1 MKRGIAIALL
11 LIIPALWCFSD
22 DTTTPVA
29 EPYGKEEFPA
39 WISDIRRAEI
49 ISFGIFPFA
58 TFFTSTYYG
67 YYRYFQHDQA
77 SGYEPWPLTN
87 SETAIALTEDE
98 QMQIV
103 LVSAAVSV
111 GGAII
116 DYGVRTVIRLIRE
129 SQANR
134 HNDSIPDPI
143 RIESI
148 NDATEPDN
156 AAVAAPTETSSVP
169 AGAN

>member
-11 LIIPALWCFSD
+11 LIIPSLWCFSD

-29 EPYGKEEFPA
+29 EPYGKDEFPA
-39 WISDIRRAEI
+39 WLSDIRRAEI

-67 YYRYFQHDQA
+67 YYRYYQHDQA
-77 SGYEPWPLTN
+77 AGYEPWPLTN
-87 SETAIALTEDE
+87 SETAIPLTEDE

-103 LVSAAVSV
+103 LVSAAISV
-111 GGAII
+111 GGAVI

-129 SQANR
+129 IQANR

-143 RIESI
+143 RIEPVV
-148 NDATEPDN
+148 DATDSGDSGSPAPNGPAPVPD
-156 AAVAAPTETSSVP
+156 
-169 AGAN
+169 GAN